1 MSAPLEPLVQSLL
14 FEGYALYPY
23 TPGATKNSTPTP
35 FGIVYPPDYAATS
48 PHTHDLLRMECLI
61 EAGDDEPELFG
72 DVRFLQGSGPNY
84 QAVPRRMELGWAPAG
99 AGPREQEF
107 AFEPVCGR
115 IRVDAEREEDG
126 RWRAHLSVHN
136 TTPGSA
142 GLDRKDG
149 LQLALIST
157 HVVLHVRGGKFI
169 SPLEGGTESLNT
181 FPVLGTAEDDA
192 MLGAAIVLPD
202 HPQLA
207 PESKVD
213 MFDNTEIEE
222 ALLLHVHTLSDEER
236 EEMAHG
242 DPAVKEMIGRALAA
256 TPQDIF
262 ALHGRTEMGGHPAAG
277 EAEVDVD
284 GTVFRPEQKVV
295 LHPGRGGDPYDQML
309 DGRTATIQRIYVD
322 VEDRVHLGITV
333 DDDPVQDM
341 MRDTGRYLYFF
352 PNEVEIVA
360 NA

>member
-1 MSAPLEPLVQSLL
+1 MSAAPLEPLVQSLL

-23 TPGATKNSTPTP
+23 TPGAVKNATPTP
-35 FGIVYPPDYAATS
+35 FGIVYPPDYAAAS

-61 EAGDDEPELFG
+61 DAGDDAELMA
-72 DVRFLQGSGPNY
+72 DVRFLLGTGDAY
-84 QAVPRRMELGWAPAG
+84 QAVPRRLEMGYAPAG
-99 AGPREQEF
+99 EPRDLPF
-107 AFEPVCGR
+107 DYDPVFGR
-115 IRVDAEREEDG
+115 IHVEAAREPDGHWRATLTVHNETPGLEDAERKE
-126 RWRAHLSVHN
+126 ALSR
-136 TTPGSA
+136 S
-142 GLDRKDG
+142 
-149 LQLALIST
+149 LIST
-157 HVVLHVRGGKFI
+157 HVVLWVRNGTFV
-169 SPLEGGTESLNT
+169 SPLEGGTTSVNT
-181 FPVLGTAEDDA
+181 FPVLGTEDDDA

-207 PESKVD
+207 PESRVD

-222 ALLLHVHTLSDEER
+222 ALLLHVHTLSDEDR

-284 GTVFRPEQKVV
+284 GVVFRPEMKII
-295 LHPGRGGDPYDQML
+295 LHPGRGGDPYDGML

-322 VEDRVHLGITV
+322 YEDRVHLGITV

-352 PNEVEIVA
+352 PNEVEILES
-360 NA
+360 